1 MTVSMLYR
9 VSFGTSESQAPK
21 AGPTKLA
28 RRLALAHAIDR
39 LVENGVLDSYAEAA
53 RVLGVTRASI
63 AATVGLVFLS
73 PGIQEAV
80 LDGRLNATR
89 LQLRPIVTAIPWKT
103 QEKLVSPY
111 SNN

>member
-1 MTVSMLYR
+1 MTVSVKYR
-9 VSFGTSESQAPK
+9 VSFGTSESPAPK

-53 RVLGVTRASI
+53 RTLGITRASL
-63 AATVGLVFLS
+63 AATVCLVFLS
-73 PGIQEAV
+73 PDLQEAV

-89 LQLRPIVTAIPWKT
+89 LQLRPVVAAIPWKT

-111 SNN
+111 FHN